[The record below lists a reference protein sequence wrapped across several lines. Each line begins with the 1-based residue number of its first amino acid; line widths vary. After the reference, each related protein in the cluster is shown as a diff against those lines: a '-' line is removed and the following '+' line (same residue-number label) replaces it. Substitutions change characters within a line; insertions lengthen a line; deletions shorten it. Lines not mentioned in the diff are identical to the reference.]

1 MEIISDYLVV
11 GSGIAGLIFAIKASR
26 YGKVIIITKKTQSET
41 NTNYA
46 QGGIATVFSADDSFK
61 SHIDDTLIAGCGL
74 SHKNVVD
81 MVIENG
87 PRVVEELLNLGVNF
101 SENNGQLDLG
111 REGGHSKNRIVHT
124 KDYTG
129 FEIEQ
134 KLLNRI
140 KNSDNIRI
148 FENHMALDLIIN
160 NNGICIGVKSLDR
173 ENGNIDHYI
182 AKIVLLASGGGARIY
197 KFTTNPTIATGDGIA
212 MSYLKGASVGNME
225 FVQFHPTSLYE
236 KKPISEK
243 SFLISEAIRGAGAIL
258 RKPDGR
264 EFMSKYHKKASLAPR
279 DVVARSIDKEMRMN
293 KYQYALLD
301 LANISRCQV
310 EENFPNIMNEC
321 KKRDI
326 DIPYDMIPVVPAA
339 HYLCGGV
346 KSNLMGKTDIEGLYV
361 AGEVAFTGLHGAN
374 RLASNSLLEALVFA
388 ENVYK
393 ESVNKL
399 DKEVKFSYNRDEIMQ
414 LVFID
419 DSMVEGYR
427 VKIRDTMWNMVGIV
441 RNNDRLFKAEGI
453 IDDIYMS
460 ISDMI
465 NDGKISSRLFEVRNM
480 AITSLL
486 VIRSSIERKES
497 RGLNFNEDY
506 PDIDNDNYKNDTIIK
521 RRNSE
526 K

>member
-1 MEIISDYLVV
+1 MEIISDYLII
-11 GSGIAGLIFAIKASR
+11 GSGIAGLIFAIKASK

-46 QGGIATVFSADDSFK
+46 QGGIATVFSADDSFA
-61 SHIDDTLIAGCGL
+61 SHIDDTLVAGCGL
-74 SHKNVVD
+74 SHENVVN
-81 MVIENG
+81 MVIKNG
-87 PRVVEELLNLGVNF
+87 PRVVKELLDLGVNF
-101 SENNGQLDLG
+101 SEYNGQLDLG

-140 KNSDNIRI
+140 KNSENIQI

-160 NNGICIGVKSLDR
+160 DNGRCIGVESLDR
-173 ENGNIDHYI
+173 ENGNIDHYL
-182 AKIVLLASGGGARIY
+182 AKIVLLASGGGSRIY
-197 KFTTNPTIATGDGIA
+197 KFTTNPAIATGDGIA
-212 MSYLKGASVGNME
+212 ISYLKGASIGNME

-236 KKPISEK
+236 KNPISEK
-243 SFLISEAIRGAGAIL
+243 SFLISEAVRGAGAIL
-258 RKPDGR
+258 RTPDGK
-264 EFMSKYHKKASLAPR
+264 EFMSKYHQKASLAPR
-279 DVVARSIDKEMRMN
+279 DVVARAIDKEMRIN

-301 LANISRCQV
+301 LANISRYQV
-310 EENFPNIMNEC
+310 EEKFPNIMKEC
-321 KKRDI
+321 KKRNI

-346 KSNLMGKTDIEGLYV
+346 KANLMGKTDIEGLYA

-388 ENVYK
+388 ENAYK
-393 ESVNKL
+393 ESINKL
-399 DKEVKFSYNRDEIMQ
+399 DKEVNFRYNRDKVMR
-414 LVFID
+414 LVFTD
-419 DSMVEGYR
+419 DNMIEGYR

-441 RNNDRLFKAEGI
+441 RNNDRLFKAKSI
-453 IDDIYMS
+453 IGEIYLN
-460 ISDMI
+460 ISDML
-465 NDGKISSRLFEVRNM
+465 NDGKVNSQLFEVRNM

-486 VIRSSIERKES
+486 VIRSSMARKES

-506 PDIDNDNYKNDTIIK
+506 PNIDNNNCKSDTIIK